1 MLLLRNQNLVLLGAL
16 GIFLYYLTKDSTKKP
31 SAEKPAED
39 EGDTDLTDVMNGN
52 EPSSQADGVFTK
64 EDLVDKLRPKKLE
77 SKSLGITL
85 TYQQPYR
92 GGARP
97 TQEMIDRSDAWTVSG
112 VTDEVKL
119 KELGLNAK
127 TRKGMRGDYTI
138 AQTNDVIDFVFRDK
152 ENWSAKFGKPSI
164 FAQKDAFSNVPNFST
179 TLPIDRPS
187 KGRVPSLSE
196 GKKEIGLIMRR
207 S

>member
-1 MLLLRNQNLVLLGAL
+1 ML
-16 GIFLYYLTKDSTKKP
+16 
-31 SAEKPAED
+31 
-39 EGDTDLTDVMNGN
+39 
-52 EPSSQADGVFTK
+52 
-64 EDLVDKLRPKKLE
+64 DKVRPKKLE

-152 ENWSAKFGKPSI
+152 ENWSAKFGKSSI
-164 FAQKDAFSNVPNFST
+164 YKDFLKS
-179 TLPIDRPS
+179 IDRPS
-187 KGRVPSLSE
+187 RGREPSLSE
-196 GKKEIGLIMRR
+196 GKKELGLIMRR